1 MKIDLH
7 MHTTASDGSD
17 TPEELL
23 EKILAAGYEYFSVT
37 DHDSTSA
44 CLRVGRRLSLM
55 QKGSA
60 DGKQEDGTAGSQDS
74 GSNQLPAFIPGIE
87 LSCEDEKGKYHILG
101 YGYQY
106 EWGNVLRL
114 THETHALRMAKLSR
128 RLQNLREAYGI
139 TFPEEE
145 LAALYQLDNPGKPHI
160 GRLMVKY
167 GYARSISEAIKG
179 VLNKYSP
186 PEGHIRPEQAIRAV
200 LADGGVPVLAHAIYG
215 DGDQLIMGP
224 ELGERIERLMN
235 FGLMGLEC
243 FYSGFSPKQRQI
255 MLSLAEH
262 YDLYVTAGSDY
273 HGTNKLIELGD
284 TGLDEEGGTHPRL
297 VEFLEHVTQ

>member
-23 EKILAAGYEYFSVT
+23 EKILAAGFEFFSVT

-55 QKGSA
+55 KESRDAGQKENGTS
-60 DGKQEDGTAGSQDS
+60 GPQENISP
-74 GSNQLPAFIPGIE
+74 LPSFIPGIE

-114 THETHALRMAKLSR
+114 TRETHALRMSKLSR

-167 GYARSISEAIKG
+167 GHARSISEAIKG
-179 VLNKYSP
+179 YLNKYSP

-200 LADGGVPVLAHAIYG
+200 LADGGIPVLAHAIYG

-284 TGLDEEGGTHPRL
+284 TGLEEEGGTYPL
-297 VEFLEHVTQ
+297 LEKFLENVI